1 MGNPISMRSSAT
13 SLVCCHCIL
22 LAAGGCAALAPYAS
36 VECRDDEGCVDSYD
50 AAPVTTAPV
59 DSGQPLEAQLPASMA
74 PVSEPVE
81 GPGRLSLVATALE
94 EFWESDAQGMYVDE
108 LLSLYVDLLAFGLI
122 PPLRRRLVSGATP
135 VGPFCSAS
143 VSIWARRSF
152 FAGNATASSG

>member
-22 LAAGGCAALAPYAS
+22 LAAGGCASLAPYAS
-36 VECRDDEGCVDSYD
+36 VECRDDAGCVDSYD

-59 DSGQPLEAQLPASMA
+59 DSGQPLEAQLPASFA
-74 PVSEPVE
+74 PVLEPVGE
-81 GPGRLSLVATALE
+81 PGRLSLVATPLE

-122 PPLRRRLVSGATP
+122 LPPPP
-135 VGPFCSAS
+135 VGVGRDTGRPFLQRLCLELGEEEFLC
-143 VSIWARRSF
+143 RQRY
-152 FAGNATASSG
+152 GE

>member
-1 MGNPISMRSSAT
+1 MRSSAT

-36 VECRDDEGCVDSYD
+36 VECRDDEECVDSYD

-59 DSGQPLEAQLPASMA
+59 DSGQPLEAQLPASFA
-74 PVSEPVE
+74 PVSEPVG

-94 EFWESDAQGMYVDE
+94 EFWKSDAQGMYVDE

-122 PPLRRRLVSGATP
+122 LPPPP
-135 VGPFCSAS
+135 VGVGRDTDRPFLQRLC
-143 VSIWARRSF
+143 IELGEEEFLCRQRY
-152 FAGNATASSG
+152 GE